1 MKNGITIGMDL
12 GDKFHIAVAF
22 DSEGNELGSTEVRNT
37 KSGIKKYFREYEGA
51 TVAMEAGTHS
61 PWISRFLSE
70 ELNCRVH
77 VGNPRK
83 LRFIWDSNDKSD
95 ERDARMLGLV
105 CRLEPRL
112 LSVLHHRSRQA
123 QADLCV
129 IKSRNKLVQVR
140 TQLVN
145 HARGLVK
152 SIGERLPKCS
162 SASFSRRCADCI
174 PEELEPALR
183 PILESITA
191 LNGKIKELDESIL
204 LMSRDQYPETAL
216 LLQVSGVGPVT
227 ALTFILTFEDPS
239 RFNRSR
245 QVGPF
250 LGLVPKR
257 DQSGTNDKQLH
268 ITKAGNTYLRQLL
281 VNCAHHILGR
291 YGQDSLLRRHGQAIA
306 ARGGKNAKK
315 RAAVAVA
322 RKLAVLLHHLWVSG
336 EEYEPFYNALA
347 QKAA

>member
-1 MKNGITIGMDL
+1 MENGITIGMDL

-22 DSEGNELGSTEVRNT
+22 DSEGNEIGATEVLNT
-37 KSGIKKYFREYEGA
+37 KSGIIKYFREYEGA

-61 PWISRFLSE
+61 PWISRLLKE
-70 ELNCRVH
+70 EMNCRVH

-129 IKSRNKLVQVR
+129 IKSRNMLVQAR

-152 SIGERLPKCS
+152 SIGDRLPKCS
-162 SASFSRRCADCI
+162 SASFSQRCADCI
-174 PEELEPALR
+174 PVELELALR
-183 PILESITA
+183 PILESI
-191 LNGKIKELDESIL
+191 NVMNKKIKELDESIL
-204 LMSRDQYPETAL
+204 WMCREQYPETAL

-227 ALTFILTFEDPS
+227 ALTFILTFEDPL
-239 RFNRSR
+239 RFDKSR

-281 VNCAHHILGR
+281 VNCAHHILGQ
-291 YGQDSLLRRHGQAIA
+291 YGQDSLLRRHGQSIA

-336 EEYEPFYNALA
+336 EEYDPFYNASA